1 MGSTRTQATPGQ
13 QRNTPRKPKKWLYPA
28 AIEREY
34 VRFVQ
39 AYAQRTI
46 GAVERYVV
54 PALQTVRGDDFV
66 QPPEDDRWYTAL
78 ELAFKEALAAAA
90 VSPESLRA
98 VIALFGEREN
108 VFNAR
113 QFHELLRAAYGVDIF
128 RAEPQLEQ
136 ILRVWEAENLRLIKF
151 IPVHYLE
158 SLQGKVVAAVQR
170 GETVRDLTKTIRATY
185 DLPKNRAELIAR
197 DQIGKLNGR
206 LTGYRQRNIGISEY
220 NWRGV
225 LDSRERDEHVSRE
238 GETFRWDQPPPD
250 GHPGE
255 PIRCRCWAE
264 PRLPD
269 LDDLDGL
276 IVH

>member
-1 MGSTRTQATPGQ
+1 MGSTTTRATRGQ
-13 QRNTPRKPKKWLYPA
+13 QRSTPRKPKKWLYPA

-39 AYAQRTI
+39 AYAKRTTD
-46 GAVERYVV
+46 AVERYVV
-54 PALQTVRGDDFV
+54 PALSSRRGDDRADL
-66 QPPEDDRWYTAL
+66 QQHDAWYTAL
-78 ELAFKEALAAAA
+78 KQAFLDALAAA
-90 VSPESLRA
+90 SGSDDSLRA
-98 VIALFGEREN
+98 VISLFAGRVN
-108 VFNAR
+108 GFNAV
-113 QFHELLRAAYGVDIF
+113 QFHQILRAAYGVDVF
-128 RAEPQLEQ
+128 KSEPALGA
-136 ILRVWEAENLRLIKF
+136 ISTVWEAENLRLIKS
-151 IPVHYLE
+151 IPTQYLDG
-158 SLQGKVVAAVQR
+158 LQSKVVTAVQR
-170 GETVRDLTKTIRATY
+170 GETLKSLTKQVRDTY
-185 DLPKNRAELIAR
+185 DMPKNRAELIAR
-197 DQIGKLNGR
+197 DQIGKLNGQ
-206 LTGYRQRNIGISEY
+206 LTEYRQRNVGISEY